1 MATCSRGSH
10 NSIQYSLPS
19 RLVGRGRDFC
29 RLLALTFL
37 FGALCAS
44 EGFAQV
50 FSAEVKNVSE
60 NFVCQCGCNH
70 QLSGCGMLY
79 CGSANPLRNEIDEM
93 LEAGRSEKEIV
104 GEFVAKYGKIILSAP
119 TGVGFDLVAWTV
131 PVIALMVGLIVVY
144 ATIRSW
150 LNRKPILTSSQGK
163 VAFIPKEYQRRLEKE
178 LKNLD

>member
-10 NSIQYSLPS
+10 NSIQRSLPS
-19 RLVGRGRDFC
+19 RLVGRGRDLC
-29 RLLALTFL
+29 RLLALIFL
-37 FGALCAS
+37 LEALCAS

-50 FSAEVKNVSE
+50 FSAEVKKVSE

-79 CGSANPLRNEIDEM
+79 CGSAGPLRTEINEM

-104 GEFVAKYGKIILSAP
+104 GEFITKFGKLILSAP
-119 TGVGFDLVAWTV
+119 TGEGFDLVAWTM

-150 LNRKPILTSSQGK
+150 LNRKPILTYGQGK
-163 VAFIPKEYQRRLEKE
+163 VAVIPEEYQRRLKKE